1 MSDII
6 YLTDVST
13 ITCVVDKGRSD
24 AVLLAARDVGARGA
38 IVHSVRGW
46 GTRERLGA
54 LGVAVETEKDVVTFL
69 VSSDQPALF
78 ASPFS
83 CSGEPNFFLCNRPER
98 RSSPRPPMSGHS
110 LGGLHP
116 VRRRRGPLESFLVS
130 TFPLYPTVRPLYRRH
145 KPADHGWSFSP
156 NSPVDPLFRAFLAN
170 VSRYLP

>member
-69 VSSDQPALF
+69 VSSDQQDVIFEAVYQAADLDAPGRGFMYITRMERAATYVPEALRKQLDLEPA
-78 ASPFS
+78 
-83 CSGEPNFFLCNRPER
+83 
-98 RSSPRPPMSGHS
+98 
-110 LGGLHP
+110 
-116 VRRRRGPLESFLVS
+116 
-130 TFPLYPTVRPLYRRH
+130 
-145 KPADHGWSFSP
+145 
-156 NSPVDPLFRAFLAN
+156 
-170 VSRYLP
+170 